1 MHLIAIHPEAVFQ
14 ALADSIRIRMLR
26 LLAVSGEESCL
37 CEFVDTLQQ
46 PQYKLSRH
54 LQVLRQAGLL
64 TAEKDGRFVYHR
76 LVVEPAYLQ
85 SVHAALRALPDPDRV
100 FRQDLKRFRGRMRLR
115 EGGRCRIGIQTAE
128 LVAGA
133 G

>member
-1 MHLIAIHPEAVFQ
+1 MHLVAIHPETVFQ

-37 CEFVDTLQQ
+37 CEFVDTLQE

-64 TAEKDGRFVYHR
+64 TAEREGRFVYHR
-76 LVVEPAYLQ
+76 LVVEPAYL
-85 SVHAALRALPDPDRV
+85 SPLHATLRALPDPDRV
-100 FRQDLKRFRGRMRLR
+100 FAQDMKRFRGRMRLR
-115 EGGRCRIGIQTAE
+115 IGGRCRIGTKTAE
-128 LVAGA
+128 LAAGA